1 MMAQGIG
8 SAQKWL
14 VIGVTLLFLCDIAQA
29 ATYTVGDK
37 GGWSFNLVNWPK
49 GKSFKAGDVLMFKYN
64 PTIHNVVAVNRNG
77 YNGCTTPRGSKVYR
91 TGNDNIKLVKGQ
103 NYFICNIV
111 GHCQAGMKI
120 SINAV

>member
-1 MMAQGIG
+1 MAQGIG

-64 PTIHNVVAVNRNG
+64 PTIHNVVAVNSNG

-120 SINAV
+120 AINAV

>member
-1 MMAQGIG
+1 MAQGIG

>member
-120 SINAV
+120 AINAV

>member
-14 VIGVTLLFLCDIAQA
+14 VIGVTLLFLSDIAQA